1 MTNLILANLT
11 ALMSKIERFPH
22 SELHQR
28 HNMGNHILQMILSLD
43 ARALRRISNEE
54 VLAIVRRE
62 GVQLDALTCVF
73 FQKQAGVFER
83 APTYLA
89 RREADIRK
97 RAQDRIQKG
106 T

>member
-1 MTNLILANLT
+1 
-11 ALMSKIERFPH
+11 
-22 SELHQR
+22 
-28 HNMGNHILQMILSLD
+28 MGNHLLQTILSLD
-43 ARALRRISNEE
+43 ARALRRLSNEE

-89 RREADIRK
+89 RREADIPK

-106 T
+106 TSHQGSRSIQDMEEGGSRSPRGIDEKGCS